1 MLALPFAFL
10 IIGMSVFLIH
20 PSIETIYLL
29 LFFYGVAH
37 GLPTP
42 LFIISISRY
51 FGRKAFG
58 AISGT
63 AIMFMSPAAFISPV
77 IAGWIFD
84 TSGSYS
90 AALMVFASA
99 SFVAIVLLSFLKPP
113 KK

>member
-1 MLALPFAFL
+1 
-10 IIGMSVFLIH
+10 
-20 PSIETIYLL
+20 
-29 LFFYGVAH
+29 LFFYGIAH
-37 GLPTP
+37 GLPAP

-58 AISGT
+58 SISGT

-77 IAGWIFD
+77 AAGWIFD
-84 TSGSYS
+84 TRGSYS

-99 SFVAIVLLSFLKPP
+99 SFIAIMLLSFLKTP